1 MPRYVLVL
9 AALYASAGLTG
20 CGEKGRDGGA
30 ATPPATPVQVLVVE
44 SQKLTDSTEYLAILK
59 SRHSATINPQ
69 VEGQVTKIFV
79 KSGDRVTAGTPLLQ
93 IDPLKQEATVNSQE
107 AARLAQE
114 ANVRLAK
121 VNLDR
126 AVKLQAA
133 GVISKADF
141 DNAQTNYETAVA
153 QLKSLEH
160 QVQQQQVELRYY
172 QVSAPMEGIVGD
184 IPVRVGDRVGV
195 TTLLTTVD
203 EPGALEAYIYVP
215 ASRSKDLRLGL
226 PVKLLDESGAVLTQS
241 EITFVSPQV
250 DTDTQT
256 VLAKAAVGNSNTK
269 LRISQQ
275 VRAQVAWGTRNGP
288 VVPVLAVQRISGEYF
303 LFVAVK
309 GAPAFVHIFKFVA
322 VKDAKGT
329 VARQRAV
336 KLGEIVGNNY
346 AVLEGVQPGDH
357 VIVSGTQF
365 LQDGAPV
372 IEQFKEAGKPGES
385 EKKCGCKEQL
395 VPTPFRQQHST
406 ILQEMVS

>member
-1 MPRYVLVL
+1 MRTQSSCNSSHLTEFSILHRYVVL
-9 AALYASAGLTG
+9 AFAATSISAGLCG
-20 CGEKGRDGGA
+20 CGAKGPAGDAGA
-30 ATPPATPVQVLVVE
+30 PPAMPVQVLVVE
-44 SQKLTDSTEYLAILK
+44 SQKLTNSTEYLAILK

-79 KSGDRVTAGTPLLQ
+79 KSGDRVAAGTPLLQ

-107 AARLAQE
+107 SARVAQE

-172 QVSAPMEGIVGD
+172 QVSAPMGGIVGD

-226 PVKLLDESGAVLTQS
+226 PVKLVDESGTVLAQS

-256 VLAKAAVGNSNTK
+256 VLAKAAIVNSNAR

-275 VRAQVAWGTRNGP
+275 VRAQIAWGTRNGP

-309 GAPAFVHIFKFVA
+309 
-322 VKDAKGT
+322 DAKGT

-336 KLGEIVGNNY
+336 KLGEIVGNDY

-365 LQDGAPV
+365 LQDGAPL
-372 IEQFKEAGKPGES
+372 IEQFKEAGKTES
-385 EKKCGCKEQL
+385 GNSSGGK
-395 VPTPFRQQHST
+395 SN
-406 ILQEMVS
+406 

>member
-1 MPRYVLVL
+1 MWTHSSCNSRPLTKLSILPRYLLAL
-9 AALYASAGLTG
+9 AALATLSVSAGLAG
-20 CGEKGRDGGA
+20 CGAKGPASEA
-30 ATPPATPVQVLVVE
+30 AAPAMPVQVLVVE
-44 SQKLTDSTEYLAILK
+44 SQKLTNSTEYLAILK

-107 AARLAQE
+107 SARVAQE

-141 DNAQTNYETAVA
+141 DNAQTNYETALA

-160 QVQQQQVELRYY
+160 QVQQQQVELHYY
-172 QVSAPMEGIVGD
+172 QVSAPMNGIVGD

-203 EPGALEAYIYVP
+203 EPGALEAYIYIP
-215 ASRSKDLRLGL
+215 GSRSKDLRLGL
-226 PVKLLDESGAVLTQS
+226 PVKLLDESGNVLAQS
-241 EITFVSPQV
+241 EITFISPQV

-275 VRAQVAWGTRNGP
+275 VRAQIAWGTRNGP

-309 GAPAFVHIFKFVA
+309 DG
-322 VKDAKGT
+322 KGT
-329 VARQRAV
+329 IARQRAV
-336 KLGEIVGNNY
+336 KLGEIVGNDY

-372 IEQFKEAGKPGES
+372 IEQFKEAGKTGES
-385 EKKCGCKEQL
+385 EESSGPKS
-395 VPTPFRQQHST
+395 H
-406 ILQEMVS
+406 

>member
-1 MPRYVLVL
+1 M
-9 AALYASAGLTG
+9 
-20 CGEKGRDGGA
+20 
-30 ATPPATPVQVLVVE
+30 PVQVLAVE
-44 SQKLTDSTEYLAILK
+44 SQKLTNSTEYLAILK

-69 VEGQVTKIFV
+69 VEGQLTKIFV

-160 QVQQQQVELRYY
+160 QVQQQQVELHYY
-172 QVSAPMEGIVGD
+172 QVSAPMDGIVGD

-226 PVKLLDESGAVLTQS
+226 PVKLLDETGAVLTQS

-309 GAPAFVHIFKFVA
+309 DGNR
-322 VKDAKGT
+322 T

-336 KLGEIVGNNY
+336 KLGEIVGNDY
-346 AVLEGVQPGDH
+346 AVLEGVQPSDH

-372 IEQFKEAGKPGES
+372 IEQLKEAGKTGEN
-385 EKKCGCKEQL
+385 EKSSGAK
-395 VPTPFRQQHST
+395 SN
-406 ILQEMVS
+406 